1 MSGANLGAGP
11 PRGTGMSEANR
22 AMPEARVD
30 VAERVEAEFRDAG
43 VTGFLHA
50 TDMDTGREAAV
61 RADAPVVLASVFK
74 VPLLVAFHRQAAAG
88 RLDPSEQVTLRP
100 EGRTA
105 GPTGVS
111 GMLDEV
117 RMSLRDLTF
126 LMITVSDNAAAD
138 VVLDRVGRD
147 AVNAAAAALGL
158 RDTVIEVSGG
168 ELHETLLADAG
179 AGSVA
184 EVWAK
189 LDEPGVQARIR
200 ALDPLR
206 TSRSTPRDMTRLLS
220 QIWRDEAAPPDGCAA
235 MRRLFGLQVW
245 PHRLSSGFPYD
256 DVVVSG
262 KTGTLPTLRNE
273 VGVVEYPDG
282 GRYAVAVFTR
292 SPLPIAVLPQA
303 DAVIGTTARIAVE
316 SLRRP

>member
-1 MSGANLGAGP
+1 MSAAPGMGETSRGPGAENV
-11 PRGTGMSEANR
+11 R
-22 AMPEARVD
+22 AD
-30 VAERVEAEFRDAG
+30 VAERVEAEFRSAG
-43 VTGFLHA
+43 VTGFLH
-50 TDMDTGREAAV
+50 TVDMDTGREVAV

-74 VPLLVAFHRQAAAG
+74 VPLLVTFHRQAG
-88 RLDPSEQVTLRP
+88 EGLIDPSEQVTLP
-100 EGRTA
+100 AEGRTT

-111 GMLDEV
+111 GMLDEA

-138 VVLDRVGRD
+138 VVLERVGRD
-147 AVNAAAAALGL
+147 AVNATSAALGL
-158 RDTVIEVSGG
+158 RDTVVEASGR

-184 EVWAK
+184 DVWAK
-189 LDEPGVQARIR
+189 LDEPGVRPRLR
-200 ALDPLR
+200 ALDPAR

-220 QIWRDEAAPPDGCAA
+220 MIWRDEAAPPAGCAA

-292 SPLPIAVLPQA
+292 SPLPVAVLPQA
-303 DAVIGTTARIAVE
+303 DAAIGAAARIAVE
-316 SLRRP
+316 HLRRP

>member
-1 MSGANLGAGP
+1 
-11 PRGTGMSEANR
+11 MSEAN
-22 AMPEARVD
+22 PEAWGAGAPQRESTTEVRAD
-30 VAERVEAEFRDAG
+30 VAQRIEAEFRSAG
-43 VTGFLHA
+43 VTGFLHV
-50 TDMDTGREAAV
+50 TDIDTGREVAI
-61 RADAPVVLASVFK
+61 RAGEPVVLASVFK
-74 VPLLVAFHRQAAAG
+74 VPLLVTFHRQAAG
-88 RLDPSEQVTLRP
+88 GLLDPAEPVTLRP
-100 EGRTA
+100 RDRTA

-111 GMLDEV
+111 GMQDEV

-138 VVLDRVGRD
+138 TVLDRVGRD
-147 AVNAAAAALGL
+147 AVNATAAALGL
-158 RDTVIEVSGG
+158 HDTIVEVSGR

-179 AGSVA
+179 VSSFAD
-184 EVWAK
+184 VWAR
-189 LDEPGVQARIR
+189 LDEPGMPSRLR
-200 ALDPLR
+200 ALDPMR

-220 QIWRDEAAPPDGCAA
+220 MIWRDEAAPPDGCAA

-245 PHRLSSGFPYD
+245 PHRLSSGFPFD

-273 VGVVEYPDG
+273 VGAVEYPDG

-292 SPLPIAVLPQA
+292 SPLPVAVLPRA
-303 DAVIGTTARIAVE
+303 DAVIGTAARLAVE